1 MLAKSAGRQAQE
13 RAIRRRKLA
22 RWLWQ
27 WRAMRR
33 SGPARDQLRWC
44 IGAAQKE
51 AGRA

>member
-1 MLAKSAGRQAQE
+1 MSRTPKE

-27 WRAMRR
+27 LRAMRR
-33 SGPARDQLRWC
+33 SGPARDQLRWR